1 MNLKLFIWLVAGLAV
16 LVGGFFILNRDKEAP
31 GGGGP
36 QIEASLKPWIEVLK
50 PRVFL
55 VLPDGGKSELKSG
68 DELLEG
74 GELETDQTGFAAIH
88 FPEGSVA
95 RLEPESRVVLEAG
108 SFDKKTGVLKA
119 GIFLKLGRVWSRV
132 SGLASPE
139 SSWEVK
145 TSNAVATVRG
155 TAFGVE
161 FSRGHTWV
169 LVKENK
175 VALKALEPE
184 TNKELAEVE
193 IREAQAVRIKPEEL
207 PALAAGKAELKIES
221 KPKDIFE
228 AEWVERNAELDLK
241 FDEKIEELRKE
252 SVLPEAEFREKLN
265 QELLLE
271 AKSEPVL
278 KEESPP
284 PKAQLPEP
292 STAPTILKGEPEA
305 LKVLALQKFTAL
317 TEGETA
323 SFSAYL
329 VLSNGSR
336 REVTKEVS
344 WRVLGDIGA
353 VAAGIFT
360 AKLAPDVA
368 ELGEVKGQVIAI
380 FKDTSSG
387 KELLGVSEIFIVKAK
402 IEAVRPE
409 G

>member
-1 MNLKLFIWLVAGLAV
+1 M
-16 LVGGFFILNRDKEAP
+16 
-31 GGGGP
+31 
-36 QIEASLKPWIEVLK
+36 
-50 PRVFL
+50 
-55 VLPDGGKSELKSG
+55 
-68 DELLEG
+68 
-74 GELETDQTGFAAIH
+74 
-88 FPEGSVA
+88 A

-161 FSRGHTWV
+161 FSKGHTWV

-221 KPKDIFE
+221 KPKDILE
-228 AEWVERNAELDLK
+228 AEWVKRNAGLDLE
-241 FDEKIEELRKE
+241 FDKKMKELKKE
-252 SVLPEAEFREKLN
+252 NILPEAEFLEKLN
-265 QELLLE
+265 QELILE
-271 AKSEPVL
+271 AKLEPVL
-278 KEESPP
+278 KEETTL
-284 PKAQLPEP
+284 PKTQFPEP
-292 STAPTILKGEPEA
+292 RVAPEVLKGEPEA
-305 LKVLALQKFTAL
+305 LNILALQKFTTL

-323 SFSAYL
+323 SFTAYL
-329 VLSNGSR
+329 ILSDGSR
-336 REVTKEVS
+336 REVTKEAS

-353 VAAGIFT
+353 VVAGIFT

-380 FKDTSSG
+380 FKDASSG
-387 KELLGVSEIFIVKAK
+387 KELLGASEIFTVKAK
-402 IEAVRPE
+402 VEAVRPE